1 MKKNILNKINLIK
14 KKFKNK
20 EIHLHEPTVLKD
32 DIHSVTRALKN
43 KELST
48 YGKYTSVF
56 ENKISKIVKNKN
68 IVSTI
73 NGTSALHL
81 ALKVLNVKKDT
92 EVLVPSLTFVSSI
105 NAIIYNGAE
114 PHFIDSDP
122 KNLSI
127 DIMKL
132 DKYLNKITFKK
143 RNITFNKKTKKKINF
158 LLLVHLNGLSCDM
171 DLLNKILKKHNIKLI
186 EDAAEAFGSFYKKKH
201 LGTFGEAGVFSFNG
215 NKVLTTGGGGA
226 IVFKGKQNYNMALNF
241 ATNCKKIVNNEVNY
255 NDVGYNYRLPSLN
268 SSLGISQINKLNIF
282 IRKKKNIC
290 QFYKK
295 LFLNHPFIEL
305 LLPEK
310 NLKSNYWLNT
320 IIIKKNKY
328 FNKDYLIEHF
338 KRKKIYTRSIWKPV
352 HSMKPY
358 KNFQSMNLDQAEKIY
373 KQALT
378 LPSSPFLWR

>member
-143 RNITFNKKTKKKINF
+143 RNITFNKKTKKK
-158 LLLVHLNGLSCDM
+158 
-171 DLLNKILKKHNIKLI
+171 NK
-186 EDAAEAFGSFYKKKH
+186 FFTTSSFKW
-201 LGTFGEAGVFSFNG
+201 
-215 NKVLTTGGGGA
+215 
-226 IVFKGKQNYNMALNF
+226 
-241 ATNCKKIVNNEVNY
+241 
-255 NDVGYNYRLPSLN
+255 
-268 SSLGISQINKLNIF
+268 
-282 IRKKKNIC
+282 
-290 QFYKK
+290 
-295 LFLNHPFIEL
+295 IEL
-305 LLPEK
+305 
-310 NLKSNYWLNT
+310 
-320 IIIKKNKY
+320 
-328 FNKDYLIEHF
+328 
-338 KRKKIYTRSIWKPV
+338 
-352 HSMKPY
+352 
-358 KNFQSMNLDQAEKIY
+358 
-373 KQALT
+373 
-378 LPSSPFLWR
+378 